1 MPFQM
6 NPFWTNIEYFCRV
19 TISPPTNFLIKNPT
33 IIHHDEHEFIFEGFS
48 MFTVDK
54 IPDLPVCK
62 VVRFNIEYNILYFE
76 EKMPENFTLGEL
88 DLFHQYFF
96 YELLELWDWSVDG
109 RFYFMPRWFQSTA
122 FNNTCN
128 DLCRFVRDLSENGKE
143 ILSMNEVVS
152 YMLRSYI

>member
-1 MPFQM
+1 
-6 NPFWTNIEYFCRV
+6 
-19 TISPPTNFLIKNPT
+19 
-33 IIHHDEHEFIFEGFS
+33 

-109 RFYFMPRWFQSTA
+109 RFYFMPRFFKALLSTTLVMTSPGLYEISLKMERK
-122 FNNTCN
+122 F
-128 DLCRFVRDLSENGKE
+128 CR
-143 ILSMNEVVS
+143 
-152 YMLRSYI
+152 

>member
-1 MPFQM
+1 
-6 NPFWTNIEYFCRV
+6 
-19 TISPPTNFLIKNPT
+19 
-33 IIHHDEHEFIFEGFS
+33 

-109 RFYFMPRWFQSTA
+109 RFYFMPRYLYFQLL
-122 FNNTCN
+122 
-128 DLCRFVRDLSENGKE
+128 LCVKLH
-143 ILSMNEVVS
+143 VS
-152 YMLRSYI
+152 LKVCSRPL

>member
-1 MPFQM
+1 
-6 NPFWTNIEYFCRV
+6 
-19 TISPPTNFLIKNPT
+19 
-33 IIHHDEHEFIFEGFS
+33 

-88 DLFHQYFF
+88 DLFHKYFF

-152 YMLRSYI
+152 YMLRYYI

>member
-1 MPFQM
+1 M
-6 NPFWTNIEYFCRV
+6 

-109 RFYFMPRWFQSTA
+109 RFYFMPRWSIFSSC
-122 FNNTCN
+122 F
-128 DLCRFVRDLSENGKE
+128 E
-143 ILSMNEVVS
+143 
-152 YMLRSYI
+152 

>member
-1 MPFQM
+1 
-6 NPFWTNIEYFCRV
+6 
-19 TISPPTNFLIKNPT
+19 
-33 IIHHDEHEFIFEGFS
+33 

-96 YELLELWDWSVDG
+96 YELLDLLVMSL
-109 RFYFMPRWFQSTA
+109 PKSLLP
-122 FNNTCN
+122 NT
-128 DLCRFVRDLSENGKE
+128 ET
-143 ILSMNEVVS
+143 
-152 YMLRSYI
+152 